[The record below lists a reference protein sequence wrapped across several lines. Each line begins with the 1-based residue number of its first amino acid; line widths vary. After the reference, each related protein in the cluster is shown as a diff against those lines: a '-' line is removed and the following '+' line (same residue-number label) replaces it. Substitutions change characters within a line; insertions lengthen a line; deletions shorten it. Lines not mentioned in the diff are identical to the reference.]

1 MKGKDSIDCAQ
12 ILGNIGLVYNSMGKN
27 AEAIDCFSRALTIK
41 EKQTGKDSM
50 DCAQTL
56 NNLGGVYKKMEKF
69 TEALSYYSRSLAI
82 KAKIKGDSM

>member
-1 MKGKDSIDCAQ
+1 
-12 ILGNIGLVYNSMGKN
+12 MGKN